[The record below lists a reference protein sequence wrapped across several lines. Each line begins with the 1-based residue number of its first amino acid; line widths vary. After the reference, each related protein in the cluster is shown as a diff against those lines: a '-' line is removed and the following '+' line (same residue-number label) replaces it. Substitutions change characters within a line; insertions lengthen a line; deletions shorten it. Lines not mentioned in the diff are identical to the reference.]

1 MSVQVSVWRGIN
13 FFLINVQQIPRNGYG
28 GETKK
33 IIKIIIKEPL
43 QNFRFV
49 GQIII
54 IIFFKLGVIMSIR
67 RWFGCLGRNY
77 YYYYFFLGRGEGV
90 HFLSIF
96 YKVTMS
102 VYIQNFRSVGSKIRI
117 F

>member
-1 MSVQVSVWRGIN
+1 MKVFGNKAYPSTLRTLSQGVGGGSI

-54 IIFFKLGVIMSIR
+54 I
-67 RWFGCLGRNY
+67 
-77 YYYYFFLGRGEGV
+77 FFLNWG
-90 HFLSIF
+90 
-96 YKVTMS
+96 
-102 VYIQNFRSVGSKIRI
+102 
-117 F
+117 

>member
-1 MSVQVSVWRGIN
+1 MKVFGNKAYPSTLRTLSQGVGGGSF

-33 IIKIIIKEPL
+33 IIIIIKERL

-54 IIFFKLGVIMSIR
+54 IF
-67 RWFGCLGRNY
+67 
-77 YYYYFFLGRGEGV
+77 
-90 HFLSIF
+90 
-96 YKVTMS
+96 
-102 VYIQNFRSVGSKIRI
+102 
-117 F
+117 

>member
-54 IIFFKLGVIMSIR
+54 IFFKLGVIMSIR

-77 YYYYFFLGRGEGV
+77 YYFFLGEGEGV

-102 VYIQNFRSVGSKIRI
+102 VYIQNFRFVGSKIRI